1 MKFKERYGS
10 QTLDLQRFLHK
21 ELNGADYEL
30 GQLETVQNGHS
41 KLETSFINL
50 IETLVKKEVLSKNDV
65 YMIVYGY
72 VPEDKK

>member
-1 MKFKERYGS
+1 MKFKVPYSS

-50 IETLVKKEVLSKNDV
+50 IEKLVDKEILSKNDI
-65 YMIVYGY
+65 YMIIYGY
-72 VPEDKK
+72 VPKDEI